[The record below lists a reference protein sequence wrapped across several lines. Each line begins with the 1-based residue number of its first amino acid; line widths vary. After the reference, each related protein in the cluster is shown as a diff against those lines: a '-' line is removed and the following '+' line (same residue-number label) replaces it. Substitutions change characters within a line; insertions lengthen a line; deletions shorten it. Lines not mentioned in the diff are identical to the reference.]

1 MLAACGAS
9 GSRPDGQAEKE
20 VSTEQKAEAGTAAFA
35 RCMRDH
41 GVTVEANRNDR
52 GAVVVGGFH
61 TSPESPTFQR
71 AQNTCKKLLPDRGL
85 PGEGPPPSAQ
95 TFDRLVKIAR
105 CMHRHGLSEFPDPR
119 TTRPTNV
126 GPGEYR
132 EITDYDGAIL
142 LFPRAMDLEAPAY
155 KKALTACG
163 APPLGLP
170 H

>member
-1 MLAACGAS
+1 MLAACAGS
-9 GSRPDGQAEKE
+9 GSRQHQQAGKE
-20 VSTEQKAEAGTAAFA
+20 ASTEQKAEARTAAYA

-41 GVTVEANRNDR
+41 GVPTETNGSGH
-52 GAVVVGGFH
+52 GAVVIGGFR
-61 TSPESPTFQR
+61 TSPESPTFQK
-71 AQNTCKKLLPDRGL
+71 AQNACKKLLPDSGL

-95 TFDRLVKIAR
+95 TFDRLVTIAR
-105 CMHRHGLSEFPDPR
+105 CMRKHGISEFPDPR
-119 TTRPTNV
+119 TTRPANL
-126 GPGEYR
+126 GPGKYG

-155 KKALTACG
+155 RKALTTCG

>member
-1 MLAACGAS
+1 MVLAACG
-9 GSRPDGQAEKE
+9 GSDAQNAQAKKE
-20 VSTEQKAEAGTAAFA
+20 ASTEQNAEAGTAAFA

-41 GVTVEANRNDR
+41 GVTVETKGNGR
-52 GAVVVGGFH
+52 GAVVVGGFR

-71 AQNTCKKLLPDRGL
+71 AQNACKTLLPDRGL
-85 PGEGPPPSAQ
+85 PAEGPPPSET

-105 CMHRHGLSEFPDPR
+105 CMRQHGISEFPDPR
-119 TTRPTNV
+119 TTRPTKLS
-126 GPGEYR
+126 PGKYR

-142 LFPRAMDLEAPAY
+142 LFPRALDLEAPAY

>member
-1 MLAACGAS
+1 
-9 GSRPDGQAEKE
+9 
-20 VSTEQKAEAGTAAFA
+20 
-35 RCMRDH
+35 
-41 GVTVEANRNDR
+41 
-52 GAVVVGGFH
+52 
-61 TSPESPTFQR
+61 
-71 AQNTCKKLLPDRGL
+71 
-85 PGEGPPPSAQ
+85 
-95 TFDRLVKIAR
+95 
-105 CMHRHGLSEFPDPR
+105 MHRHGLSEFPDPR